1 MCEIFGNFAW
11 ALIPG
16 DRVPVQ
22 PEPQEPVMTG
32 EHLKLFV
39 STIQQL
45 SLARD
50 LDAIIE
56 IVQRSARKLTGAEGV
71 TFVLKDKDQCFYANE
86 DAIAPL
92 WKGQRFPLEHCVSG
106 WAMIN
111 RDHVVIRNIYADPRV
126 PAEAYTPTFV
136 KSLVIVP
143 IRLMDPVGAIGN
155 YWAHEHESTSEE
167 VELLQAL
174 ADITSV
180 SMENIYVYH
189 ELEERVKQRTTQLE
203 YLNREL
209 EAFSYS
215 VSHDLQSPLRSINSL
230 IRMVTENAVGKL
242 ADEEL
247 KMLQAASKSAVR
259 MSHLVE
265 DLLTF
270 SKLDKK
276 EISKT
281 LVDMDALTSSVIHDI
296 RRDFKTNTTILV
308 HPLHKVEADYS
319 LMQQVMYNLI
329 SNAVKYSAKTEHPR
343 VEIASTRQGDEVIFT
358 VRDNGVGFN
367 MKYANKLF
375 VPFQRLHTK
384 SEFEGSGIG
393 LANVSRIINRHGGK
407 IWAEGK
413 LNEGAT
419 FYFSLKNGLH

>member
-1 MCEIFGNFAW
+1 
-11 ALIPG
+11 
-16 DRVPVQ
+16 
-22 PEPQEPVMTG
+22 MTG
-32 EHLKLFV
+32 EHLKLLV

-45 SLARD
+45 SLVRD
-50 LDAIIE
+50 LDAVIE
-56 IVQRSARKLTGAEGV
+56 IVQRSARRLTGAEGV

-92 WKGQRFPLEHCVSG
+92 WKGQRFPLEHCISG

-111 RDHVVIRNIYADPRV
+111 RSSVVIKDIYSDSRIPAD
-126 PAEAYTPTFV
+126 AYAPTFV

-155 YWAHEHESTSEE
+155 YWANEYESTKEE

-180 SMENIYVYH
+180 SMENISVYNQ
-189 ELEERVKQRTTQLE
+189 LEERVRQRTAELE
-203 YLNREL
+203 YLNQEL

-230 IRMVTENAVGKL
+230 IRMVTENTNGKL
-242 ADEEL
+242 ADGEL
-247 KMLQAASKSAVR
+247 NMLQAAGKNAVR
-259 MSHLVE
+259 MSALVD
-265 DLLTF
+265 DLLEL

-281 LVDMDALTSSVIHDI
+281 RVDMNALVKSVVDDI
-296 RRDFKTNTTILV
+296 EQDVKTEATILI
-308 HPLHKVEADYS
+308 HPLHEIEADYT
-319 LMQQVMYNLI
+319 LMRQAMYNLI
-329 SNAVKYSAKTEHPR
+329 SNAVKYSSKTKHPR
-343 VEIASTRQGDEVIFT
+343 VEISSHQQADEIIFT
-358 VRDNGVGFN
+358 VKDNGVGFN
-367 MKYANKLF
+367 MKYVNKLF
-375 VPFQRLHTK
+375 VPFQRLHNK

-393 LANVSRIINRHGGK
+393 LANVSRIIHRHGGK
-407 IWAEGK
+407 IWADAK

-419 FYFSLKNGLH
+419 FYFSLKNGIN

>member
-1 MCEIFGNFAW
+1 
-11 ALIPG
+11 
-16 DRVPVQ
+16 
-22 PEPQEPVMTG
+22 MTG
-32 EHLKLFV
+32 EHLKLLV

-56 IVQRSARKLTGAEGV
+56 IVQRSARKLTAAEGV

-111 RDHVVIRNIYADPRV
+111 RSSVVIKDIYADSRV
-126 PAEAYTPTFV
+126 PSEAYEPTFV

-143 IRLMDPVGAIGN
+143 IRIMDPVGAIGN
-155 YWAHEHESTSEE
+155 YWANEHESTKEE

-180 SMENIYVYH
+180 SMENIYVYN
-189 ELEERVKQRTTQLE
+189 ELEERVRQRTAELE
-203 YLNREL
+203 YLNQEL

-230 IRMVTENAVGKL
+230 IRMVTENTDGKL
-242 ADEEL
+242 ADGEL
-247 KMLQAASKSAVR
+247 NMLQAAGKSAMR
-259 MSHLVE
+259 MSALVD
-265 DLLTF
+265 DLLEL

-281 LVDMDALTSSVIHDI
+281 RVDMNTLVKSVVDDI
-296 RRDFKTNTTILV
+296 ERDLKTEATILI
-308 HPLHKVEADYS
+308 HPLHEIKADYS
-319 LMQQVMYNLI
+319 LMRQAMYNLI
-329 SNAVKYSAKTEHPR
+329 SNAVKYSSKNKHPR
-343 VEIASTRQGDEVIFT
+343 VEISSHQQDDEIIFT
-358 VRDNGVGFN
+358 IQDNGVGFS
-367 MKYANKLF
+367 MKYVKKLF
-375 VPFQRLHTK
+375 VPFQRLHNK

-393 LANVSRIINRHGGK
+393 LANVSRIIQRHGGK
-407 IWAEGK
+407 IWADAK

-419 FYFSLKNGLH
+419 FYFSLKNGIN

>member
-1 MCEIFGNFAW
+1 
-11 ALIPG
+11 
-16 DRVPVQ
+16 
-22 PEPQEPVMTG
+22 MTG
-32 EHLKLFV
+32 EHLKLLV

-45 SLARD
+45 SLVRD
-50 LDAIIE
+50 LDAVIE
-56 IVQRSARKLTGAEGV
+56 IVQRSARRLTGAEGV

-92 WKGQRFPLEHCVSG
+92 WKGQRFPLEHCISG

-111 RDHVVIRNIYADPRV
+111 RSSVVIKDIYADPRI
-126 PAEAYTPTFV
+126 PANAYAPTFV

-155 YWAHEHESTSEE
+155 YWANEYESTKEE

-180 SMENIYVYH
+180 SMENISVYNQ
-189 ELEERVKQRTTQLE
+189 LEERVRQRTAELE
-203 YLNREL
+203 YLNQEL

-230 IRMVTENAVGKL
+230 IRMVTENTNGKL
-242 ADEEL
+242 ADGEL
-247 KMLQAASKSAVR
+247 NMLQAAGKNAVR
-259 MSHLVE
+259 MSALVD
-265 DLLTF
+265 DLLEL

-281 LVDMDALTSSVIHDI
+281 RVDMNALVKSVVDDI
-296 RRDFKTNTTILV
+296 EQDVKTEATILI
-308 HPLHKVEADYS
+308 HPLLEIEADYT
-319 LMQQVMYNLI
+319 LMRQAMYNLI
-329 SNAVKYSAKTEHPR
+329 SNAVKYSSKTKHPR
-343 VEIASTRQGDEVIFT
+343 VEISSHQQADEIIFT
-358 VRDNGVGFN
+358 VKDNGVGFN
-367 MKYANKLF
+367 MKYVNKLF
-375 VPFQRLHTK
+375 VPFQRLHNK

-393 LANVSRIINRHGGK
+393 LANVSRIIHRHGGK
-407 IWAEGK
+407 IWADAK

-419 FYFSLKNGLH
+419 FYFSLKNGIN